1 MPKTT
6 GPQLRSP
13 GAVVAKSP
21 LGRTTEPPL
30 NIVPIF
36 VWSPSSQTV
45 ELPSRASKG
54 EGRKYFDYE
63 RDKDSLLVSAE
74 LVVEAIA
81 FVMRDSDLKRPDA
94 MPIEGVLA
102 LSL

>member
-1 MPKTT
+1 M
-6 GPQLRSP
+6 
-13 GAVVAKSP
+13 VAKSP
-21 LGRTTEPPL
+21 LRRTTKPPL

-45 ELPSRASKG
+45 ELLSRASEG
-54 EGRKYFDYE
+54 EGRKSFDYE
-63 RDKDSLLVSAE
+63 RDKDSLLVSVE

-81 FVMRDSDLKRPDA
+81 SVLQDSDLKRPDA